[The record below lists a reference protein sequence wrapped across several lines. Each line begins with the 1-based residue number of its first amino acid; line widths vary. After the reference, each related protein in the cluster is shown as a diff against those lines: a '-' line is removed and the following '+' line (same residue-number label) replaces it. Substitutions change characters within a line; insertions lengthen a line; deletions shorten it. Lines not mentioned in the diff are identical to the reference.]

1 MRPFST
7 FNLDDCAPGWE
18 RTKVKSLY
26 KGPYIQLEEV
36 TYRTPGRPDNDID
49 WTVARRKNAVIVAP
63 RLESGEFLLV
73 RQERLPIQRTLWE
86 FPAGQIDD
94 IQKSDSP
101 VTIIDT
107 VHRELLE
114 ETGHKVP
121 KGDGELIPCGY
132 YFSSQGFTDEHAYL
146 FLATKVVPAGDSD
159 GPLGE
164 GSEYIHEAKAFSVE
178 EIRQMI
184 AENIIMD
191 ANTLALFARMTA
203 MDLL

>member
-7 FNLDDCAPGWE
+7 FNVDDCAPGWE
-18 RTKVKSLY
+18 RTKTTSLF
-26 KGPYIQLEEV
+26 KGPYIQLDEV
-36 TYRTPGRPDNDID
+36 HYRTPGRPDRDTV
-49 WTVARRKNAVIVAP
+49 WTVAKRKNAVIIAP

-94 IQKSDSP
+94 VKNSESP
-101 VTIIDT
+101 VVIIDT
-107 VHRELLE
+107 AHRELEE
-114 ETGHKVP
+114 ETRHHVP

-132 YFSSQGFTDEHAYL
+132 FFSSQGFTDEHAYL
-146 FLATKVVPAGDSD
+146 FLATKVVPSAADDS
-159 GPLGE
+159 PLGE
-164 GSEYIHEAKAFSVE
+164 ESEYIHEAKAFSVD

-191 ANTLALFARMTA
+191 ANSLALFARMTA
-203 MDLL
+203 MELI

>member
-1 MRPFST
+1 MRPFSI
-7 FNLDDCAPGWE
+7 FNVDDCAPGWQ
-18 RTKVKSLY
+18 RTNVTSLY
-26 KGPYIQLEEV
+26 NGPYIQLEDV
-36 TYRTPGRPDNDID
+36 AYRTPGRPDMDTQ

-63 RLESGEFLLV
+63 RLKNGKFLMV

-94 IQKSDSP
+94 IANNESP

-114 ETGHKVP
+114 ETRHIVP

-132 YFSSQGFTDEHAYL
+132 FFSSQGFTDEHAYL
-146 FLATKVVPAGDSD
+146 FLATKVVPAPDD
-159 GPLGE
+159 GSPLGDGGE
-164 GSEYIHEAKAFSVE
+164 FILEAKEFHID

-203 MDLL
+203 MNLI